1 MTFADADFGFH
12 PEAQAEF
19 VADVE
24 WFEGREIG
32 LGERCDGAVRSAIK
46 DAVLSPEAWPK
57 WQGWDREPA
66 VRSRAVDKFPY
77 RVVYFVADELVIVLA
92 VAHEKRRPGYWRDRV
107 IR

>member
-12 PEAQAEF
+12 RRRRQSSSPTSNGS
-19 VADVE
+19 
-24 WFEGREIG
+24 GREIG
-32 LGERCDGAVRSAIK
+32 LGERFDGAVRSAIK
-46 DAVLSPEAWPK
+46 DAVLSPEAWPR

-66 VRSRAVDKFPY
+66 VRSRAVDRFPY
-77 RVVYFVADELVIVLA
+77 RVVYFVADELVTVLA

>member
-24 WFEGREIG
+24 WFEGRESG
-32 LGERCDGAVRSAIK
+32 LGERFDGAVRSAIQ

-57 WQGWDREPA
+57 WQGDGSASRPSDHEP
-66 VRSRAVDKFPY
+66 STSFP
-77 RVVYFVADELVIVLA
+77 I
-92 VAHEKRRPGYWRDRV
+92 GSCTSWRTSW
-107 IR
+107 